1 MQVGIH
7 VPKASSGIPRELKAL
22 VYSWVSLRNCRYLR
36 AVGLSSKKGAS
47 STVFAVIRSTR
58 GSCKRQTKARSW
70 TQKPSKPGGI
80 LNNTLDFT
88 SCKGTAVLVRCS
100 IRFLSLEPQMNNSQ
114 QTKPTFVAAY
124 LRNLIQRVNSTRSPL
139 THCGISW
146 PINKNYQRSIS
157 VKLLNLML
165 RSLTSSILAFLN
177 LNDGVRSEQDLRGI
191 DRRNYQR
198 EV

>member
-7 VPKASSGIPRELKAL
+7 VPKASSGIPGELKAL
-22 VYSWVSLRNCRYLR
+22 DYSWFSLRNCRYLR
-36 AVGLSSKKGAS
+36 AVGLSSKNGAS

-58 GSCKRQTKARSW
+58 GGCKRQTKARSW

-124 LRNLIQRVNSTRSPL
+124 LRNLIQRVNSTRSRPTYTLWYKL
-139 THCGISW
+139 TY
-146 PINKNYQRSIS
+146 K
-157 VKLLNLML
+157 
-165 RSLTSSILAFLN
+165 
-177 LNDGVRSEQDLRGI
+177 
-191 DRRNYQR
+191 
-198 EV
+198 